1 MKKDRVNSRR
11 ELNTKRLYK
20 IKVVARDSGRVMVHD
35 DVPSEHV
42 ELMRINPNLKV
53 YILDSRYKFGN
64 RTRWFTY

>member
-1 MKKDRVNSRR
+1 MNTEKSNYKS
-11 ELNTKRLYK
+11 ELNKKRLYK
-20 IKVVARDSGRVMVHD
+20 IKVVAKDSGRVMVHD

-64 RTRWFTY
+64 KTRWL

>member
-1 MKKDRVNSRR
+1 MKKDKGNSRR
-11 ELNTKRLYK
+11 ELSTKRLYK
-20 IKVVARDSGRVMVHD
+20 IKVVTKDSGRVMVHD

-64 RTRWFTY
+64 KVR